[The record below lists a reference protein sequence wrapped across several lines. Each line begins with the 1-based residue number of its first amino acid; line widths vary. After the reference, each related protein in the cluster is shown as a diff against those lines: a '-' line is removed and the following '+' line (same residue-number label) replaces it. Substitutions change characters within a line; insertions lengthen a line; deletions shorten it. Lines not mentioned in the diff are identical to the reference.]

1 MHDLDRTLQE
11 YESGIDALE
20 SGGYELEGDW
30 EYEGGGGFG
39 EEFEEEYGGDYEADH
54 EGYDGEAV
62 FDEIEEMELAA
73 TLLEIQD
80 EAELEQFLGKL
91 IKRAGRAVGKVVR
104 SPVGK
109 ALGGVLKRVAK
120 TALPM
125 AGAAL
130 GNLVV
135 PGAGGVVG
143 GKLGSMAGKMF
154 GLELE
159 GLSPQDQ
166 EFEVAR
172 RIVRLSG
179 EAAKQAS
186 GAPTAASPA
195 VVAKTAVVKAA
206 QKHAPGLAGRV
217 AGPGGMARGN
227 GAGAAGYSRG
237 RSGRWFRRGRRI
249 ILLGV

>member
-11 YESGIDALE
+11 FEAGFDALE
-20 SGGYELEGDW
+20 SHDDEFGD
-30 EYEGGGGFG
+30 EFEFEGGWDM
-39 EEFEEEYGGDYEADH
+39 EDDDES
-54 EGYDGEAV
+54 EAV

-80 EAELEQFLGKL
+80 EEELEQFLGSL
-91 IKRAGRAVGKVVR
+91 IKKAGRAIGKVVK

-109 ALGGVLKRVAK
+109 ALGGVLKKVAK

-135 PGAGGVVG
+135 PGAGGLVG
-143 GKLGSMAGKMF
+143 GKLASMAGKMF

-159 GLSPQDQ
+159 GMSPQDQ

-172 RIVRLSG
+172 RVVRLAGAATKQAVKAPPMGSPVT
-179 EAAKQAS
+179 AAKN
-186 GAPTAASPA
+186 A
-195 VVAKTAVVKAA
+195 VAKAA
-206 QKHAPGLAGRV
+206 QTHAPGLAGGST
-217 AGPGGMARGN
+217 AFTPSYSNGGRAN
-227 GAGAAGYSRG
+227 VVG
-237 RSGRWFRRGRRI
+237 RNGRWFRRGRRI
-249 ILLGV
+249 VLLGV